1 MIGWLTYLLRAAY
14 HGSSIAPLP
23 KINSTKNAEKVSII
37 IAGRNEEVVIERCLR
52 SLSSIN
58 YPNIEFIIIND
69 RSTDR
74 TGEILNTIAASD
86 SRIKPVHIS
95 SLPDGWIGKV
105 NALNI
110 GTKQATGDWLLFSDA
125 DIHFEPES
133 LSSAIQYAKANE
145 LDHLALLP
153 DDRSQH
159 KKLLVPL
166 FVFAFGG
173 LFIQRIK
180 AKEIG
185 KAGSKS
191 YVGVGAF
198 NLVRRSAFERTPGF
212 EWLKM
217 EVIDDG
223 GVGLMIHNAG
233 GRSALL
239 DSNGLLSFEWYPT
252 LKEAIRGLEKN
263 AFAGFANYNFPKAIV
278 MILQMWMTA
287 FLPLIVSIVTLD
299 RYLFASTI
307 FFYSLLPT
315 ISTFFVKGGVK
326 IKTLI
331 AATLPIGYFFISLG
345 VLNSTIKAWQ
355 NKGLRWRD
363 TFYSLDAL
371 RRGRRVRI

>member
-1 MIGWLTYLLRAAY
+1 MGWLSYLLRAAY

-23 KINSTKNAEKVSII
+23 RVGSIENAEKVSII
-37 IAGRNEEVVIERCLR
+37 IAGRNEEAVIERCLR
-52 SLSSIN
+52 SLSTIT
-58 YPNIEFIIIND
+58 YPKVEFIIIND

-74 TGEILNTIAASD
+74 TGTILDTIAAID
-86 SRIKPVHIS
+86 SRIKPVHVT

-110 GTKQATGDWLLFSDA
+110 GTQQATGNWLLFSDA

-133 LSSAIQYAKANE
+133 VTSAIHYAEVNM

-159 KKLLVPL
+159 EKFLVPL

-185 KAGSKS
+185 KAGSTS

-198 NLVRRSAFERTPGF
+198 NLVRRSTFERTPGF

-263 AFAGFANYNFPKAIV
+263 AFAGFANYSFPKAIL
-278 MILQMWMTA
+278 MTSRMWMTV
-287 FLPLIVSIVTLD
+287 FFPVITSLVTKD
-299 RYLFASTI
+299 IYLFLFTI
-307 FFYSLLPT
+307 FFYSLLPA
-315 ISTFFVKGGVK
+315 ISTFFVRGGVK
-326 IKTLI
+326 IKPLI
-331 AATLPIGYFFISLG
+331 AASLPLGYFFISLG
-345 VLNSTIKAWQ
+345 VCNSTVKAWK

-363 TFYSLDAL
+363 TFYSLDTL
-371 RRGRRVRI
+371 RKGRRVSI